1 MDLIKLS
8 DTNKDF
14 PVDSRDLH
22 EFLEIETPHSMWAQ
36 RKCED
41 LQENLDFITDLLE
54 SGGRPIKVFH
64 LTIDA
69 AKHCSMMER
78 SEKGRMIRQWFIERE
93 KQASKPMSPTELAL
107 WSAQRLVDQ
116 ERALKAQEERLTKVE
131 KAVSYESIHQMVQD
145 SLVEETINEFP
156 KECVKLEMIR
166 ETVFNDISEAII
178 SKYLVHVNHPTKEY
192 KFKMDDNILRS
203 VTVFETRGLVDL
215 YNRFRAESIYQKT
228 TPKNVQFYHPIVG
241 NYRVKR

>member
-22 EFLEIETPHSMWAQ
+22 QVLEVKSEHYHWIN
-36 RKCED
+36 RRLED
-41 LQENLDFITDLLE
+41 MSEGLDYIVVIRDVSSEKDFMLSEDT
-54 SGGRPIKVFH
+54 
-64 LTIDA
+64 
-69 AKHCSMMER
+69 AKHFALMEKN
-78 SEKGRMIRQWFIERE
+78 EKGKQVRAWFIQRE

-116 ERALKAQEERLTKVE
+116 ERALKAQEERLSKVE

-166 ETVFNDISEAII
+166 ETVFNDISEAVI
-178 SKYLVHVNHPTKEY
+178 SKYLTHVNHPTKEY

-203 VTVFETRGLVDL
+203 ITVFETRGLVDV

>member
-8 DTNKDF
+8 ETNKDF

-22 EFLEIETPHSMWAQ
+22 QFLEIQTHHKDWAS
-36 RKCED
+36 RRLADFTESED
-41 LQENLDFITDLLE
+41 FCSILSGLE
-54 SGGRPIKVFH
+54 KIFM
-64 LTIDA
+64 LTVDT
-69 AKHCSMMER
+69 AKHLSMLER
-78 SEKGRMIRQWFIERE
+78 SDKGKVIRQWFIERE

-116 ERALKAQEERLTKVE
+116 ERAIKAQEERLSKVE

-145 SLVEETINEFP
+145 SLTEETINEFP

-166 ETVFNDISEAII
+166 ETVFNDISEAVI
-178 SKYLVHVNHPTKEY
+178 SKYLTHVNHPTKEY

-203 VTVFETRGLVDL
+203 ITVFETRGLVDV
-215 YNRFRAESIYQKT
+215 YNRFRAESVYQKT